1 MARGQSLGGDAGS
14 SGVFCAGE
22 RGGLRRRI
30 VLGDAA
36 ANADALERA
45 TEVRGIFCILRAAT
59 GGAEFV
65 FDKSFAGG
73 VGEAGTGGA
82 AGGSIVR
89 GTALAESGAGTAD
102 VCRRNVNVMAV
113 CARTE
118 YFAAGAGAGD
128 SGRAGVVGVS
138 DGVAPFDA
146 RGAGVLGDWE
156 VGRTRV
162 EKCMGAR
169 VKECKNLESRTRA
182 ALVSWDGATIPP
194 LRGPTR

>member
-1 MARGQSLGGDAGS
+1 R
-14 SGVFCAGE
+14 
-22 RGGLRRRI
+22 RGGCFWCGWWLAFCYGGTRRRRWDGARTIFGRRRGEQWCFLRRRARRFAAQDCF
-30 VLGDAA
+30 GDAA

-146 RGAGVLGDWE
+146 RGAGVLGGWE
-156 VGRTRV
+156 NTGRKV
-162 EKCMGAR
+162 YG
-169 VKECKNLESRTRA
+169 CKS
-182 ALVSWDGATIPP
+182 
-194 LRGPTR
+194 